1 MEISD
6 DEYYDIKQNLINAL
20 APQLGIEPEKE
31 LRKTEIKDKNGTIH
45 DLEKL
50 VKKEC
55 VIDTG
60 TDIYM
65 SLWSKRDCQ
74 YVWISSNTSTWLSKD
89 IAYRLHPDHMTK
101 DSNQEITVHEFRNMT
116 QMRDQNCN
124 STDTELS
131 DAQFYYL
138 TRSLLASIAPKLGI
152 KLEEDLESD
161 QVRDKDGNV
170 RSIFLFEKKQC
181 IVDTG
186 EHIFMPVF
194 DAREND
200 KYWITP
206 NGFTCDSRDLAQRI
220 RIDEFVE
227 NPNLNVT
234 IHKFRDMRTQRTVF
248 YL

>member
-6 DEYYDIKQNLINAL
+6 DEYYNIKQNLINAL

-60 TDIYM
+60 ADIYM

-89 IAYRLHPDHMTK
+89 IAYRLHPDRITK
-101 DSNQEITVHEFRNMT
+101 DSDQEITVHEFRNMT

-124 STDTELS
+124 NTDTELS

>member
-1 MEISD
+1 MKISD

-65 SLWSKRDCQ
+65 SLWSKRDCG

-89 IAYRLHPDHMTK
+89 LAYHLHPDHMTK
-101 DSNQEITVHEFRNMT
+101 DSDQEITVHEFRNMA

-152 KLEEDLESD
+152 KLEEDLEWD
-161 QVRDKDGNV
+161 QVKDKDGNV

-206 NGFTCDSRDLAQRI
+206 NGFTCSTRDLAQRI

>member
-6 DEYYDIKQNLINAL
+6 DEYYDIKQNLINTL

-50 VKKEC
+50 VKK
-55 VIDTG
+55 
-60 TDIYM
+60 
-65 SLWSKRDCQ
+65 
-74 YVWISSNTSTWLSKD
+74 
-89 IAYRLHPDHMTK
+89 
-101 DSNQEITVHEFRNMT
+101 
-116 QMRDQNCN
+116 
-124 STDTELS
+124 
-131 DAQFYYL
+131 
-138 TRSLLASIAPKLGI
+138 
-152 KLEEDLESD
+152 
-161 QVRDKDGNV
+161 
-170 RSIFLFEKKQC
+170 QC

-206 NGFTCDSRDLAQRI
+206 NGFTCSTRDLAQRI

-234 IHKFRDMRTQRTVF
+234 IHEFRDMRTQRTVF

>member
-1 MEISD
+1 MKISD
-6 DEYYDIKQNLINAL
+6 DDLYNLKQNLIDAL
-20 APQLGIEPEKE
+20 APQLGVTVEKE

-50 VKKEC
+50 AKKQC

-65 SLWSKRDCQ
+65 SLWDKRDCQ

-89 IAYRLHPDHMTK
+89 IAYKLHPDRIK
-101 DSNQEITVHEFRNMT
+101 NDPDCEITVHEFRNMA

-124 STDTELS
+124 STETELS

-138 TRSLLASIAPKLGI
+138 TQSLLKSIAPKLGI
-152 KLEEDLESD
+152 KLEEDLEWA

-170 RSIFLFEKKQC
+170 RDLFLFEKKQC

-194 DAREND
+194 DARENE

-206 NGFTCDSRDLAQRI
+206 NGFTCDSEDLAKRI
-220 RIDEFVE
+220 RIDEFIE

-234 IHKFRDMRTQRTVF
+234 IHEFRDMRAQRTVF

>member
-6 DEYYDIKQNLINAL
+6 DEYYNIKQNLINAL

-60 TDIYM
+60 ADIYM

-101 DSNQEITVHEFRNMT
+101 DSDQEITVHEFRNMT

>member
-65 SLWSKRDCQ
+65 SLWNKRDSC
-74 YVWISSNTSTWLSKD
+74 YVWISTNTSTRLSKD
-89 IAYRLHPDHMTK
+89 LAYHLHPDHITK
-101 DSNQEITVHEFRNMT
+101 DSDQEITVHEFRNMA

-152 KLEEDLESD
+152 KLEEDLEWD

-186 EHIFMPVF
+186 EHIFIPVF

>member
-1 MEISD
+1 MKISD

-74 YVWISSNTSTWLSKD
+74 YVWISSNTSTWLSQN

-101 DSNQEITVHEFRNMT
+101 DSDQEITVHEFRNMT

-152 KLEEDLESD
+152 KLEEDLEWD

-206 NGFTCDSRDLAQRI
+206 NGFTCSARDLAQRI

-234 IHKFRDMRTQRTVF
+234 IHKFRDIRAQRTVF

>member
-6 DEYYDIKQNLINAL
+6 DEYYNIKQNLINAL

-31 LRKTEIKDKNGTIH
+31 LRKTEIKDKDGTIH

-65 SLWSKRDCQ
+65 SLWSKSDYQ
-74 YVWISSNTSTWLSKD
+74 YVWISSNTSTWLSQD
-89 IAYRLHPDHMTK
+89 IAYRLHPDRIK
-101 DSNQEITVHEFRNMT
+101 NDPDLEITVHEFRNMT
-116 QMRDQNCN
+116 QMRDQNQ
-124 STDTELS
+124 STETELS
-131 DAQFYYL
+131 DAQFYWL
-138 TRSLLASIAPKLGI
+138 TQNLLKSIAPKLGVT
-152 KLEEDLESD
+152 LEEDLEWT
-161 QVRDKDGNV
+161 QVRDKDGDIRNL
-170 RSIFLFEKKQC
+170 FLFEKKQC

-186 EHIFMPVF
+186 EHIFIPVF
-194 DAREND
+194 NAHENE
-200 KYWITP
+200 KYWIAP
-206 NGFTCDSRDLAQRI
+206 NGFTCNSDDLAKRI

-234 IHKFRDMRTQRTVF
+234 IHKFRDMRAQRTVF

>member
-1 MEISD
+1 MQISD

>member
-1 MEISD
+1 MKISD

-20 APQLGIEPEKE
+20 APQLGIEVEKE

-65 SLWSKRDCQ
+65 SLWSKSDYR
-74 YVWISSNTSTWLSKD
+74 YVWISSNTSTWLSQD
-89 IAYRLHPDHMTK
+89 IAYRLHPDRIK
-101 DSNQEITVHEFRNMT
+101 NDPDLEITVHEFRNMA
-116 QMRDQNCN
+116 QMRDQNQ
-124 STDTELS
+124 STETELS
-131 DAQFYYL
+131 DAQFYWL
-138 TRSLLASIAPKLGI
+138 TQNLLKSIAPKLGVT
-152 KLEEDLESD
+152 LEEDLEWT
-161 QVRDKDGNV
+161 QVRDKDGDIRNL
-170 RSIFLFEKKQC
+170 FLFEKKQC

-194 DAREND
+194 NAHENK

-206 NGFTCDSRDLAQRI
+206 NGFTCNSDDLAKRI

>member
-20 APQLGIEPEKE
+20 APQLGIELEKE

-101 DSNQEITVHEFRNMT
+101 DSNQGITVHEFRNMT

-152 KLEEDLESD
+152 KLEEDLESN

>member
-1 MEISD
+1 
-6 DEYYDIKQNLINAL
+6 
-20 APQLGIEPEKE
+20 
-31 LRKTEIKDKNGTIH
+31 
-45 DLEKL
+45 
-50 VKKEC
+50 
-55 VIDTG
+55 
-60 TDIYM
+60 
-65 SLWSKRDCQ
+65 
-74 YVWISSNTSTWLSKD
+74 
-89 IAYRLHPDHMTK
+89 MTK
-101 DSNQEITVHEFRNMT
+101 DSDQEITVHEFRNMT

-194 DAREND
+194 DARENN